1 MIDLNNVEFANPEF
15 LYLLIAI
22 PLIAIWFIFRRKK
35 LFPNV
40 KYSSTSPFQKITPT
54 IKTRL
59 VYLPAFLRLLALG
72 LLIIALARP
81 RSASTKESIK
91 TEGIDIIITMDISRS
106 MLAEDFTPNR
116 IEVAK
121 QQAVDFID
129 ERKNDRIGLVVFA
142 GESFTQCPIT
152 IDHSVLKNLFKSVG
166 TDMIEDGTAIGMG
179 LATSVARLKESKAD
193 SRVIILL
200 TDGRNNTGDIA
211 PKTAAEMAK
220 EFEIKVYTIAVGKEG
235 KVPYPIQTRFGGTQ
249 RRMVEM
255 GIDEQLLNEIS
266 ELTGG
271 KHYRA
276 TGNKSLEQIYEEIDK
291 LERTEIN
298 VSYYKNYKEEF
309 IPFAVAAALL
319 LILEILLRYLYI
331 KKLP

>member
-1 MIDLNNVEFANPEF
+1 MFDFNNIEFANPDL

-22 PLIAIWFIFRRKK
+22 PLIAAWFIFRRKK

-40 KYSSTSPFQKITPT
+40 KYSSTSPFQNIKPT

-91 TEGIDIIITMDISRS
+91 TEGIDIIIAMDISRS
-106 MLAEDFTPNR
+106 MLAEDFSPNR

-121 QQAVDFID
+121 QQAVEFID

-152 IDHSVLKNLFKSVG
+152 IDHSVLKNLFKSVETG
-166 TDMIEDGTAIGMG
+166 MIEDGTAIGMG

-200 TDGRNNTGDIA
+200 TDGKNNTGDIA

-220 EFEIKVYTIAVGKEG
+220 EFDIKVYTIAVGKQG
-235 KVPYPIQTRFGGTQ
+235 KVPYPFKTRFGGTQ
-249 RRMVEM
+249 RKMVEV
-255 GIDEQLLNEIS
+255 GVDEQLLKEIA

-271 KHYRA
+271 KQYRA
-276 TGNKSLEQIYEEIDK
+276 TGNESLEQIYEEIDN
-291 LERTEIN
+291 LEKTEID
-298 VSYYKNYKEEF
+298 VSSYKNYKEEF
-309 IPFAVAAALL
+309 LSFAVAAAIF

-331 KKLP
+331 KKMP